1 MGNSTLKLAD
11 EYLMPNYGKISLE
24 ITSGEG
30 VYAWTRDEQGNEKK
44 CIDFLCGLGVTS
56 LGHCHPAVVRAIVD
70 QTNRLM
76 HVSNLYATGPMAKLA
91 EALARITG
99 YGNARV
105 FFCNSG
111 TETNEAAG
119 KLVRIWAYEKFGP
132 GKSKIVALYDSF
144 HGRTFLSISMTG
156 QPKMQDKFA
165 PIVPGIEFVDLND
178 IDGLRA
184 AMGDDVC
191 AVIFEVIQAEGGI
204 NMMTPE
210 FYRELYRLSKKYHFL
225 RIVDE
230 VQTGLGRTGK
240 MFAHRYFGNQIHL
253 YPEIITLAKALG
265 GGLPIGAVIA
275 KGEVGKYLLPGSHAA
290 TFGGNPVVCAAA
302 LTVIETIEG
311 RCLLNKVRDLGRY
324 FRKNLSILRTK
335 YGGKIKEVRGQ
346 GFMIGVELTG
356 GYSAGN
362 VVKGMYERGVLI
374 GTAGPQVVRFLPP
387 LIAKKCHI
395 NAVLEHFDVVLQ
407 NL

>member
-1 MGNSTLKLAD
+1 
-11 EYLMPNYGKISLE
+11 MPNYGTIGLE
-24 ITSGEG
+24 ITSGQD
-30 VYAWTRDEQGNEKK
+30 VYVWTRDEQGNEKK
-44 CIDFLCGLGVTS
+44 CLDFLCGLGVTN
-56 LGHCHPAVVRAIVD
+56 LGHCHPAVVRAIMD
-70 QTNRLM
+70 QSERLM

-91 EALARITG
+91 EVLARMTG
-99 YGNARV
+99 YENAKV

-111 TETNEAAG
+111 TEANEAAG
-119 KLVRIWAYEKFGP
+119 KLARIWAYENFGP
-132 GKSKIVALYDSF
+132 PKNRIIALRNSF

-156 QPKMQDKFA
+156 QLKMQEKFA

-191 AVIFEVIQAEGGI
+191 AIIFEVIQAEGGI
-204 NMMTPE
+204 NFMSPE
-210 FYRELYRLSKKYHFL
+210 FYRELYHLSKKYHFL

-230 VQTGLGRTGK
+230 VQTGVGRTGR
-240 MFAHRYFGNQIHL
+240 MFAHRYFGDGIKL
-253 YPEIITLAKALG
+253 CPDIITMAKALG
-265 GGLPIGAVIA
+265 GGLPIGVVIA
-275 KGEVGKYLLPGSHAA
+275 KGGVGKYLLAGSHAA

-302 LTVIETIEG
+302 LAVIETINEHG
-311 RCLLNKVRDLGRY
+311 LLRKVRDLGKY
-324 FRKNLSILRTK
+324 FRENLASLRMK

-387 LIAKKCHI
+387 LIAKECHI
-395 NAVLEHFDVVLQ
+395 DTVLEHFDVVLQ